1 MIKTRNSHFCV
12 ALIALLLGFWSS
24 ESDIEKP
31 DNAVKRF
38 TDAFTSGNAV
48 ELSKMILPEIAKA
61 KKIEVTDVGEFLVR
75 MNSKSCSLE
84 RSKLVPVSGNED
96 QAPSQFKAFLVF
108 KTTSPSGRY
117 KGPTWLEMDI
127 LFTLFKKKWYF
138 ERPLSINL
146 RMVTHKN
153 YPTSKQ
159 DEIALRY
166 QAAMQVIDKIGLLGG
181 EDLEIVGPRT
191 KGAASELLSEL
202 ERLHK
207 KELGNKGIEPKSRGV
222 SVFVKAGSMQ
232 TGDFLKMY
240 HGDFKSGPED
250 HRKPVPW
257 DVFRDY
263 AVGAIK
269 MAKIQE
275 KRGDLKSAEQ
285 IYRRLIG
292 FGKIILDEPGGLQF
306 VNWGLTFEKIGATA
320 LAELFKK
327 SGNPDLL
334 KISEFA
340 SLVSRRLDVL
350 GTAQDCLDDMAEFNA
365 LKASIMASQ
374 KKGDS
379 IFRPWAIN
387 SLCIFAH
394 KGAPAQKSIIK
405 EIGVLALISD
415 REMQGVAQSKLKELY
430 AKADNRMR
438 GFIDQQVQWV
448 KNNRVYGAS
457 TPFPEKK

>member
-1 MIKTRNSHFCV
+1 MIKTRDSYLCV

-31 DNAVKRF
+31 ESAVKRF
-38 TDAFTSGNAV
+38 TEAFTSGNAV
-48 ELSKMILPEIAKA
+48 SFSKMILPEIAKA

-84 RSKLVPVSGNED
+84 RSKLVPVKGNED

-108 KTTSPSGRY
+108 ETTGPARIY
-117 KGPTWLEMDI
+117 KGPTWLEMEI
-127 LFTLFKKKWYF
+127 LFTLFKKKWF
-138 ERPLSINL
+138 LERPLSINL
-146 RMVTHKN
+146 RMISHKS
-153 YPTSKQ
+153 YPTPKQ

-166 QAAMQVIDKIGLLGG
+166 QAAMQVIDRIGLLGG
-181 EDLEIVGPRT
+181 EDMYIVGPRT
-191 KGAASELLSEL
+191 KGSASELLSDL
-202 ERLHK
+202 ERLHR
-207 KELGNKGIEPKSRGV
+207 KELGDKGIEPNSRGV

-232 TGDFLKMY
+232 TGDFLKLY

-327 SGNPDLL
+327 SGNPDLVE
-334 KISEFA
+334 ISEFA

-350 GTAQDCLDDMAEFNA
+350 GTAQDCLDDMVEFNA
-365 LKASIMASQ
+365 LKASIIASQ

-379 IFRPWAIN
+379 VFRPWAVN
-387 SLCIFAH
+387 TLCIFAH
-394 KGAPAQKSIIK
+394 KGAPARKSIIK

-415 REMQGVAQSKLKELY
+415 REMQGVAQSSLKELY
-430 AKADNRMR
+430 SKAETRTR
-438 GFIDQQVQWV
+438 SFIDQQIQWV
-448 KNNRVYGAS
+448 KTNRVYGAS
-457 TPFPEKK
+457 IPFPEKK